1 MTGPQLPERPPGW
14 RTRAAA
20 RLRRAAV
27 RPMTSGAKRA
37 FITLL
42 AISLALAGANLLFTA
57 REVGNTRAAIT
68 TSARAAAS
76 VAQLCQLG
84 NEARAQQI
92 ILWEHIL
99 TISRPPPHET
109 PAQER
114 RRLATVRA
122 FGRYLHQVFA
132 PRDCRALHH

>member
-1 MTGPQLPERPPGW
+1 MTLPERPPDW
-14 RTRAAA
+14 RTRLGAQV
-20 RLRRAAV
+20 RRAVV

-37 FITLL
+37 FVTLL
-42 AISLALAGANLLFTA
+42 AISFAVGGANLLFTA
-57 REVGNTRAAIT
+57 RQVSDTRAALAA
-68 TSARAAAS
+68 SVRAAAS
-76 VAQLCQLG
+76 VTQLCQLG
-84 NEARAQQI
+84 NESRAQQVV
-92 ILWEHIL
+92 LWEHII

-122 FGRYLHQVFA
+122 FGAYLHEVFA